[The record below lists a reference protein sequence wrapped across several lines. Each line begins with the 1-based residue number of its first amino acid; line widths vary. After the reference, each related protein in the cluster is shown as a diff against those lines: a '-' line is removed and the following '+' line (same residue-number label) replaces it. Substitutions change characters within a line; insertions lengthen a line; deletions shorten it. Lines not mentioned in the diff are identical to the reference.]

1 MGIKLAE
8 TAGFCMGVKRAVD
21 IVLEIARHKGDKE
34 VYTYGPLIHNPQTVQ
49 LLKERGIVP
58 LDSIDRIQDGII
70 VIRAHG
76 VSPLEKKKIREKGV
90 EIVDA
95 TCPKVASV
103 QAIIKKHAALGYSII
118 IVGDKEHPEVASLLG
133 YSSGRGLVINDKK
146 DVDHLPRHDKMCV
159 VAQTTQDSAGYKA
172 IAKEIT
178 LKFPGAMVF
187 DTICNST
194 EMRQAEIKELA
205 SQMDG
210 IIIVG
215 GKDSANTQRLATISQ
230 GCGTRTCHIETAEE
244 LDGMDLSGCK
254 NIGISAGAS
263 TPNWITE
270 GVIDYLTHNRRET
283 VPWKLRGLYNL
294 WIFLVRTDISSAI
307 GAGCLSLVSMLLQ
320 GLRVNV
326 SNILIAALCVFAIH
340 TINRLQERSFGRIQ
354 GSFREASYIKNR
366 GIYMTIAIASLVL
379 ASVLSFLGG
388 LVTFILV
395 GFISL
400 SGVLYNVT
408 VGGKRLE
415 DVPGS
420 KNIFTAL
427 GWAVVAAVVPQLS
440 ISLEITCSMVVAFVF
455 VFVLVFSKSVL
466 SDTIDIQSDR
476 LIGRETIPVIMGE
489 ARARVLLKGVSILA
503 GIMLIAAIPAGC
515 VPSVSLG
522 LVLLVPVFYI
532 WICLELCDRK
542 VRFSRMALEGLLGI
556 NYMIAGFSAC
566 LWFIATKI

>member
-1 MGIKLAE
+1 
-8 TAGFCMGVKRAVD
+8 MGVKRAVD

-34 VYTYGPLIHNPQTVQ
+34 VYTYGPLIHNPQTVR

-133 YSSGRGLVINDKK
+133 YSSGRGVVINDKK

-178 LKFPGAMVF
+178 LKFPRAMVF

-254 NIGISAGAS
+254 NIGVSAGAS

-354 GSFREASYIKNR
+354 GSFREGSYIKNR

-408 VGGKRLE
+408 VWGKRLE

-476 LIGRETIPVIMGE
+476 LIGRETIPVIIGE
-489 ARARVLLKGVSILA
+489 VRARVLLKVVSILA
-503 GIMLIAAIPAGC
+503 GIMLITAIPAGC
-515 VPSVSLG
+515 APSASLG
-522 LVLLVPVFYI
+522 LALLAPVFYI

>member
-1 MGIKLAE
+1 
-8 TAGFCMGVKRAVD
+8 
-21 IVLEIARHKGDKE
+21 
-34 VYTYGPLIHNPQTVQ
+34 
-49 LLKERGIVP
+49 
-58 LDSIDRIQDGII
+58 
-70 VIRAHG
+70 
-76 VSPLEKKKIREKGV
+76 
-90 EIVDA
+90 
-95 TCPKVASV
+95 
-103 QAIIKKHAALGYSII
+103 
-118 IVGDKEHPEVASLLG
+118 
-133 YSSGRGLVINDKK
+133 
-146 DVDHLPRHDKMCV
+146 MCV
-159 VAQTTQDSAGYKA
+159 VAQTTQDSAGYKV

-178 LKFPGAMVF
+178 LKFPRAMVF

-254 NIGISAGAS
+254 NIGVSAGAS

-408 VGGKRLE
+408 VWGKRLE

-440 ISLEITCSMVVAFVF
+440 ISLEITCSMVVAFLF

-522 LVLLVPVFYI
+522 FVLLVPVFYI

>member
-254 NIGISAGAS
+254 NIGVSAGAS

-408 VGGKRLE
+408 VWGKRLE

-522 LVLLVPVFYI
+522 FVLLVPVFYI

>member
-34 VYTYGPLIHNPQTVQ
+34 VFTYGPLIHNPQTVQ

-103 QAIIKKHAALGYSII
+103 QAIIKKYAALGYSII

-133 YSSGRGLVINDKK
+133 YSSGRGVVINDKK

-178 LKFPGAMVF
+178 LKFPGTMVF
-187 DTICNST
+187 DTICDST

-205 SQMDG
+205 SKMDG

-215 GKDSANTQRLATISQ
+215 GRDSANTRRLATISQ

-254 NIGISAGAS
+254 NIGVSAGAS

-307 GAGCLSLVSMLLQ
+307 GAGCLSLVSMFLQ

-366 GIYMTIAIASLVL
+366 GIYMTMAIASLAL

-408 VGGKRLE
+408 VWGKRLE

-427 GWAVVAAVVPQLS
+427 GWAVVAAVVPQMS
-440 ISLEITCSMVVAFVF
+440 VNPEITCPMVVAFLF

-515 VPSVSLG
+515 APSVSLG
-522 LVLLVPVFYI
+522 FVLLVPVFYI
-532 WICLELCDRK
+532 WICLELCDKK
-542 VRFSRMALEGLLGI
+542 VRFSRMVLEGLLGI